1 MRGESNEIWNNR
13 NLSFILILRIEA
25 NEDDSHKLVVVHL
38 FPTVRSIGSNAL
50 CQTIYRASTSVG
62 AFFLSKTDYG
72 MKKLAV
78 NVIKRRILADTITP
92 VSIYLKVRDIYPNS
106 LLLESSDYHSKE
118 NSYSFI
124 CMDPLAEFLVHHNV
138 ISTSLPGQEIYREA
152 AGPGNK
158 VVESLR
164 NFLTAF
170 DIESGGEALLVDG
183 IFGYASFDAV
193 QYFEDISFQS
203 TLPDKEDIPEMRY
216 NFFRFV
222 LAINH
227 LTNELLLFE
236 HIVNGGNSEID
247 RVSTLLHNRNIA
259 TYGFASSGKE
269 SSRLSDDDFKAM
281 VARGKEHCYR
291 GDVFQIVLSR
301 QFYQDFTGDEFNVY
315 RALRSI
321 NPSPYLF
328 YFDYG
333 SYKLFGSSPEAQ
345 IEVKDGRAYI
355 NPIAGTFRRT
365 GNDREDQELARKL
378 TEDEKENAEHVMLVD
393 LARNDLSRTTRKVQV
408 EDYREIQFYSHVI
421 HMVSKVS
428 GEVPED
434 VNSIRILAESFPA
447 GTLSGAP
454 KYRAMELIDQYEG
467 KRRGYYGGAI
477 GFLRFNG
484 DINHAIMIR
493 SFLSRDHRLYY
504 QAGAGVVSESTEEGE
519 LQEVNNK
526 LAALKSAIEMATNM
540 NKY

>member
-1 MRGESNEIWNNR
+1 
-13 NLSFILILRIEA
+13 
-25 NEDDSHKLVVVHL
+25 
-38 FPTVRSIGSNAL
+38 
-50 CQTIYRASTSVG
+50 
-62 AFFLSKTDYG
+62 
-72 MKKLAV
+72 MKKV
-78 NVIKRRILADTITP
+78 PVKVVKRKILADIITP

-124 CMDPLAEFLVHHNV
+124 CMDPLAEFLVQHNK
-138 ISTSLPGQEIYREA
+138 ISTTLPDQETSHEDIVSGSE
-152 AGPGNK
+152 
-158 VVESLR
+158 VVDGLR
-164 NFLTAF
+164 AFLSAF
-170 DIESGGEALLVDG
+170 EVESGGEALLVDG

-193 QYFEDISFQS
+193 QYFEDIRFQS
-203 TLPDKEDIPEMRY
+203 SLPEKEDIPEVRY
-216 NFFRFV
+216 NFFRYV
-222 LAINH
+222 LAVNH
-227 LTNELLLFE
+227 LTNELLIFE
-236 HIVNGGNSEID
+236 HIVNGGDSEID

-259 TYGFASSGKE
+259 TYGFATSGEE
-269 SSRLSDDDFKAM
+269 SSNLSDDDFRAM
-281 VARGKEHCYR
+281 VAKGKEHCYR

-301 QFYQDFTGDEFNVY
+301 QFFQDFTGDEFNVY

-345 IEVKDGRAYI
+345 IEVKGAKAYI
-355 NPIAGTFRRT
+355 NPIAGTFKRT
-365 GNDREDQELARKL
+365 GNDREDQELARML

-393 LARNDLSRTTRKVQV
+393 LARNDLSRSTRKVTV
-408 EDYREIQFYSHVI
+408 EEYREIQFYSHVI

-428 GEVPED
+428 GVLPED
-434 VNSIRILAESFPA
+434 ANTIRIFAESFPA

-454 KYRAMELIDQYEG
+454 KYKAMELIDLYEK
-467 KRRGYYGGAI
+467 KRRGFYGGAI

-526 LAALKSAIEMATNM
+526 LAALKSAIEMAGNM
-540 NKY
+540 NKFN